1 MLTTAGRSLHRIE
14 DHWALPVPPHGPQCF
29 GLEPRAPECFGDL
42 DLRKSHRPIAV
53 LMLCLAAPLA
63 AQTPA
68 KPDAA
73 AEASAAMERAKRQA
87 AGPMRFILEA
97 SKARRKPGE
106 GDAAPVAAPAPAP
119 SDAASLRTAASRSA
133 ATAPA
138 ANAATNPAANAPSS
152 PPTVAAAAGA
162 PLLSALVPAAATGTV
177 ATGAASPAAV
187 STQFTLE
194 AGALAATPK
203 ASAVSGLESSPV
215 VGPITAPLAVA
226 PKAVIP
232 QMQASDRVRLLTMVE
247 PEVPQ
252 RVLDDLGRN
261 ATILV
266 DLTLRA
272 DGSVASV
279 DLASPAPRGLLRVLT
294 PSLEQWKFAPLLAQR
309 THRIELL
316 FNVER

>member
-1 MLTTAGRSLHRIE
+1 
-14 DHWALPVPPHGPQCF
+14 
-29 GLEPRAPECFGDL
+29 
-42 DLRKSHRPIAV
+42 
-53 LMLCLAAPLA
+53 
-63 AQTPA
+63 
-68 KPDAA
+68 
-73 AEASAAMERAKRQA
+73 MERAKRQA

-106 GDAAPVAAPAPAP
+106 GDAAPAVAPALAPAAAP
-119 SDAASLRTAASRSA
+119 SDAANLRTAASRSA
-133 ATAPA
+133 PTVAA
-138 ANAATNPAANAPSS
+138 ANAPSNPAANAPSN
-152 PPTVAAAAGA
+152 PPTVAAAAVA
-162 PLLSALVPAAATGTV
+162 PSLPALIPAAPTGTV
-177 ATGAASPAAV
+177 PTGVASLAGV
-187 STQFTLE
+187 STQVTLE
-194 AGALAATPK
+194 AGALAAKPK
-203 ASAVSGLESSPV
+203 SSAVSGLEFSPV

-226 PKAVIP
+226 PQVVIP
-232 QMQASDRVRLLTMVE
+232 QMQPSDRVRLLSMVE

-261 ATILV
+261 AAILV

-279 DLASPAPRGLLRVLT
+279 DLASPAPRGLLRLLT

>member
-1 MLTTAGRSLHRIE
+1 M
-14 DHWALPVPPHGPQCF
+14 
-29 GLEPRAPECFGDL
+29 
-42 DLRKSHRPIAV
+42 
-53 LMLCLAAPLA
+53 
-63 AQTPA
+63 
-68 KPDAA
+68 
-73 AEASAAMERAKRQA
+73 
-87 AGPMRFILEA
+87 
-97 SKARRKPGE
+97 
-106 GDAAPVAAPAPAP
+106 
-119 SDAASLRTAASRSA
+119 
-133 ATAPA
+133 
-138 ANAATNPAANAPSS
+138 
-152 PPTVAAAAGA
+152 
-162 PLLSALVPAAATGTV
+162 LSALVPAAATGTV

>member
-1 MLTTAGRSLHRIE
+1 MS
-14 DHWALPVPPHGPQCF
+14 
-29 GLEPRAPECFGDL
+29 
-42 DLRKSHRPIAV
+42 KSHRPIAA
-53 LMLCLAAPLA
+53 LALCLAAPLA
-63 AQTPA
+63 AQTPV
-68 KPDAA
+68 KPDPS
-73 AEASAAMERAKRQA
+73 AEAAAAMERAKRQA

-106 GDAAPVAAPAPAP
+106 ADAAPVVAPAVAP
-119 SDAASLRTAASRSA
+119 SDAANLRTAASRSA
-133 ATAPA
+133 PTV
-138 ANAATNPAANAPSS
+138 PAANAPSNPAANPPTN
-152 PPTVAAAAGA
+152 PPTVAAAAVA
-162 PLLSALVPAAATGTV
+162 PSLPALIPAAPTGTV
-177 ATGAASPAAV
+177 ATGAASPAGV
-187 STQFTLE
+187 STQVTLE
-194 AGALAATPK
+194 AGALASTPK
-203 ASAVSGLESSPV
+203 ASTVSGLESSPV

-226 PKAVIP
+226 PQVVVP
-232 QMQASDRVRLLTMVE
+232 QMQAGDRVRLLSMVE

-261 ATILV
+261 AAILV

-279 DLASPAPRGLLRVLT
+279 DLASPAPRGLLRLLT